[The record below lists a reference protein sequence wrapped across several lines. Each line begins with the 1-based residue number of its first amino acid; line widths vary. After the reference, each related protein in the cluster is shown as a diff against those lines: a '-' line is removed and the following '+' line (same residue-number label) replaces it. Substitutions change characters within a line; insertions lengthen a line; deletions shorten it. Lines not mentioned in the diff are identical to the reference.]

1 MQNLKDTGM
10 KDIVSAALEELE
22 NAGLVERTGEMRW
35 DELSCEWQPVYK
47 HTELRRALS
56 QAGIAPDDYLNGYKN

>member
-1 MQNLKDTGM
+1 MTDELTS
-10 KDIVSAALEELE
+10 IFEELE

-35 DELSCEWQPVYK
+35 GELSCEWQPAYK
-47 HTELRRALS
+47 LTELGRALS